1 MIAPSEAGGD
11 SVGAY
16 ETELIGEH
24 PSIIETRRLISR
36 VAASPA
42 QCVLL
47 YGETGTGKGLVARM
61 LHAQS
66 ERGERSFVDVNCAAI
81 PDALLESELFG
92 HEQGAFTGATARKQG
107 LVEVADKG
115 SIFLDEIREMNLALQ
130 AKLLTLLDTQS
141 FRRVGAVKP
150 IRVDVRFIAS
160 TNKILLS
167 EVKAGKFRE
176 DLYYRLQVVAI
187 NVPALRERGDDVF
200 VLTEHFLRKFAARY
214 RRRIEG
220 LEPAARDVFRAYS
233 WPGNVRELE
242 NLIER
247 IFILEDDSFILVRHL
262 PARILREVSGGGA
275 AAGDGAAVGDG
286 GGEPP
291 TQFDAATHAFQRGLI
306 TRALDETGGRQG
318 EAARML
324 GMSRHALRHQMLKL
338 GIR

>member
-1 MIAPSEAGGD
+1 MIARQETVQD
-11 SVGAY
+11 LTVAY
-16 ETELIGEH
+16 ETDLIGEH
-24 PSIIETRRLISR
+24 PSILETRRLIAR

-66 ERGERSFVDVNCAAI
+66 ARGEGAFVDVNCAAI
-81 PDALLESELFG
+81 PDTLLESELFG
-92 HEQGAFTGATARKQG
+92 HEQGAFTGATSRKQG
-107 LVEVADKG
+107 LVEVADRG

-130 AKLLTLLDTQS
+130 AKLLTLLDTQT

-176 DLYYRLQVVAI
+176 DLYYRLQVVPI
-187 NVPALRERGDDVF
+187 NVPALRERGEDVF
-200 VLTEHFLRKFAARY
+200 VLTEHFLRKFGARY
-214 RRRIEG
+214 RRRIDG

-247 IFILEDDSFILVRHL
+247 IFILEDDNQIMVRHL
-262 PARILREVSGGGA
+262 PARIMREVSGATTPASSGNGIT
-275 AAGDGAAVGDG
+275 DLVM
-286 GGEPP
+286 E
-291 TQFDAATHAFQRGLI
+291 FDAATHAFQRGLI
-306 TRALDETGGRQG
+306 SRALEETGGKQN

-338 GIR
+338 GMR